1 MKTLAIL
8 GASGHGR
15 VVADTAL
22 SSGWD
27 QVVFFDDA
35 WPKFSQNSFIQVL
48 GGSDDLIATSDRY
61 QGVAVAIGS
70 NRVRLKKIKLFLAA
84 GLYLPVL
91 IHQRAYVAQNVLSA
105 PGCLIFAGAI
115 VQPGCSLGMG
125 CIVNTAASID
135 HDCKIGDCAHISPG
149 ARLAGSVEIGECV
162 WIGLGATVNQCLT
175 IGQHV
180 LVGAGA
186 TVIDS
191 VANHLTV
198 VGNPAR
204 SIPKV

>member
-8 GASGHGR
+8 GASGHGK
-15 VVADTAL
+15 VVADAAL

-27 QVVFFDDA
+27 EVVFFDDA
-35 WPKFSQNSFIQVL
+35 WPELSHNGFLQVL
-48 GGSDDLIATSDRY
+48 GGSDDLIAASDRY
-61 QGVAVAIGS
+61 QGIAVAIGD
-70 NRVRLKKIKLFLAA
+70 NRVRLKKIRLFLQA
-84 GLYLPVL
+84 GLHLPAL
-91 IHQRAYVAQNVLSA
+91 IHQRAYVAHDVLLG
-105 PGCLIFAGAI
+105 PGCVVFAGAV

-135 HDCKIGDCAHISPG
+135 HDCCIGDCVHVSPG
-149 ARLAGSVEIGECV
+149 VRVAGSVEIGECV
-162 WIGLGATVNQCLT
+162 WIGLGATVSQCL
-175 IGQHV
+175 IVGQHV
-180 LVGAGA
+180 VVGAGA

-204 SIPKV
+204 SIS